1 MFILFKGIIPHK
13 RNKWRNEGKNNLIV
27 LTYYEVV
34 EYQMRISLKLMLAD
48 LGESFSCLTVK
59 TGTLNVG
66 NEKSIVAC
74 YSSQYRNT
82 ARNF

>member
-1 MFILFKGIIPHK
+1 
-13 RNKWRNEGKNNLIV
+13 
-27 LTYYEVV
+27 
-34 EYQMRISLKLMLAD
+34 MRISLKLTLAD

-66 NEKSIVAC
+66 NEKSIVVC

-82 ARNF
+82 ARNFYFFSDDSGICVLSVQENQFWECSIGCGASSLLCVC